1 MKILKNITVFTLV
14 MLLTV
19 STVLEARETVS
30 SKSSS
35 SKFVDSSGTFDGNK
49 IYADVTNNGL
59 FLDYHVSGDSAL
71 EWPQGTGA
79 HSIFQSALWMGAT
92 VNGGIRTIVGDYT
105 QDMGPGPW
113 GGDPLSAVHRIYKVE
128 KAMLASPLDFADF
141 QEWPVDFGA
150 PWVDVDGDGSYNPL
164 PLGTDHPEF
173 IGDQVLWFVSNDGDP
188 AYKLNFQTSPLDVE
202 IQTTMFGFDRPDVF
216 GDMVFLKQLVI
227 NKGENTLVDTYM
239 GLWSDPDL
247 GNASDDYVGCDVSL
261 GMGYVWNEG
270 ADSTYDNLDVGTP
283 AAGYDFFQGPMVPCE
298 TDGAGNVTESE
309 ETCPAIG
316 AKMFGTRHPKMKNLK
331 MSSFAFYIN
340 GDPTYTDPADENEG
354 YNYLKGLRKDGS
366 KYPVEIAGDLY
377 DQKFCFYGD
386 PNDSAGHSTANPVD
400 GNYSVAAD
408 RRFLMSVG
416 PFTMAPKDSQ
426 EVVFGI
432 FHAAGGDAL
441 SSVAYLKE
449 VDALAQTA
457 YDIDFALPDSPP
469 APNVTASAFTD
480 QIILTWDSVAESYA
494 ATSEVDLDASG
505 NPTTFNFEGYN
516 VYQYETATGAGN
528 KKRLATYDLVNGT
541 TEIYDTVFNAELGEN
556 INIRTQFGSD
566 SGLSKFHVINAD
578 GLNGNS
584 KLVTNR
590 AYYYAVTAYGYNP
603 GGIPKTLESNPVYL
617 TVRPEVSNTLET
629 GENTATIGQK
639 IAASHVGPSGGSV
652 NAVIVDPSQLVEGD
666 YTVSFNDEY
675 TYLDANGDE
684 QTEKISNWTL
694 TDSNGNVLVDSN
706 PVVGG
711 INGVTGVEVGPNSVP
726 VINGMQIEVNGPQ
739 LSTITDINEWD
750 AGWKENAVLRD
761 PAVSAFVPWASLGST
776 GYILENRAGEINV
789 GGYARDFDRFDYWEA
804 DDVELDFS
812 ETSVAW
818 TYSGSTVSGTLPF
831 ALYRHNFGTGVKE
844 RIAPA
849 WWDHDG
855 TGDFDLSLM
864 IDCLDDDG
872 NVILDDDGNPEQ
884 CPTLAGPVYGRR
896 TWDPIYGYMAFDL
909 DGDGVNEYYDTA
921 KEAQYIAD
929 NNAFASGFCGWGGWA
944 NGGCPG
950 ATTSMTNTQTTYIF
964 MTATMFTDYLG
975 NGVLPDAA
983 GIATGAYQAVNFTG
997 ASSVVFQTAKPNS
1010 SKDTFSF
1017 STTGLGMLAKEYDPD
1032 SITVWP
1038 NPYYGYNPEERDA
1051 LDRRVM
1057 FSHLPTEGPTT
1068 IRIFALDGT
1077 LVRTIKHNDVGS
1089 QHTYWDM
1096 KNNFELPVASGMYV
1110 AHVETNKG
1118 DKILKLAV
1126 IQPEQRLDVY

>member
-19 STVLEARETVS
+19 STVLEARDKNVS
-30 SKSSS
+30 NFSSTS
-35 SKFVDSSGTFDGNK
+35 NYVDSVGTFDGNK
-49 IYADVTNNGL
+49 IYADVANNGL

-71 EWPQGTGA
+71 EWPKGTGA

-92 VNGGIRTIVGDYT
+92 VNGSIRTIVGDYT

-113 GGDPLSAVHRIYKVE
+113 GGDPLAAVHRIYKVE

-150 PWVDVDGDGSYNPL
+150 PWVDVDGDGAYSPL
-164 PLGTDHPEF
+164 PAGPDHPEF
-173 IGDQVLWFVSNDGDP
+173 VGDQVLWFVSNDGDP
-188 AYKLNFQTSPLDVE
+188 AYKLNFGTSPLNVE

-227 NKGENTLVDTYM
+227 NKGQDDLVDTYM

-247 GNASDDYVGCDVSL
+247 GYAGDDLVGCDVDL
-261 GMGYVWNEG
+261 GMGYVWNDG
-270 ADSTYDNLDVGTP
+270 DDSTYSTLDIGTP

-298 TDGAGNVTESE
+298 DGDSE
-309 ETCPAIG
+309 EVCPTEG
-316 AKMFGTRHPKMKNLK
+316 AKMFGIRHPGMKNLK

-340 GDPTYTDPADENEG
+340 GDATYTDPSDENEG
-354 YNYLKGLRKDGS
+354 YYYLQGLRKDGS
-366 KYPVEIAGDLY
+366 AYPNDIAGDLY

-386 PNDSAGHSTANPVD
+386 PTQTHGSANPVD
-400 GNYSVAAD
+400 GNYAAAAD

-416 PFTMAPKDSQ
+416 PFTMAAGDSQ

-469 APNVTASAFTD
+469 APQVTASAFAD
-480 QIILTWDSVAESYA
+480 QIILTWDSAAESYSV
-494 ATSEVDLDASG
+494 TSEVDLDADG

-516 VYQYETATGAGN
+516 VYQYETASGAGN
-528 KKRLATYDLVNGT
+528 MKRLATYDVINDV

-566 SGLSKFHVINAD
+566 SGLSKFHAITSD

-584 KLVTNR
+584 KLITNR
-590 AYYYAVTAYGYNP
+590 AYNFAVTAYGYNP
-603 GGIPKTLESNPVYL
+603 GGIPKTLESSPVYI
-617 TVRPEVSNTLET
+617 TVRPEVPNTLVMGET
-629 GENTATIGQK
+629 TGAIGEI
-639 IAASHVGPSGGSV
+639 IAATHEGPSGGSV
-652 NAVIVDPSQLVEGD
+652 NAIIVDPVKVVED
-666 YTVSFNDEY
+666 TYTVTFSETY
-675 TYLDANGDE
+675 TKPDGTTVSA
-684 QTEKISNWTL
+684 SNWTL
-694 TDSNGNVLVDSN
+694 TNSAGEILVDSS

-711 INGVTGVEVGPNSVP
+711 VNTVTGLNLGTGAVP
-726 VINGMQIEVNGPQ
+726 VVDGIQVQVNGPQ
-739 LSTITDINEWD
+739 LNTVTDINEWT
-750 AGWKENAVLRD
+750 AGWKENAELRD
-761 PAVSAFVPWASLGST
+761 PAVGYVPWASLGTT
-776 GYILENRAGEINV
+776 GYILENRAGELDGVNTV
-789 GGYARDFDRFDYWEA
+789 RDFDRFNYWEA
-804 DDVELDFS
+804 DDFEIDFS
-812 ETSVAW
+812 TESLAW
-818 TYSGSTVSGTLPF
+818 NYASNYVMGTVPF
-831 ALYRHNFGTGVKE
+831 SLYRHNFATGEKE
-844 RIAPA
+844 PVYAA
-849 WWDHDG
+849 Y
-855 TGDFDLSLM
+855 
-864 IDCLDDDG
+864 LDWDG
-872 NVILDDDGNPEQ
+872 NGEFNGETGGL
-884 CPTLAGPVYGRR
+884 GPVYQSPA
-896 TWDPIYGYMAFDL
+896 WDPIYGYAAFDT
-909 DGDGVNEYYDTA
+909 DGDGARDYYDPSKT
-921 KEAQYIAD
+921 AQYIAD
-929 NNAFASGFCGWGGWA
+929 DNAFVSGGCGWGAWSPAA
-944 NGGCPG
+944 NPDHYADEWGCPKLY
-950 ATTSMTNTQTTYIF
+950 TSITGGYIDTPM
-964 MTATMFTDYLG
+964 MTATLFTDYLATG
-975 NGVLPDAA
+975 YLPTDE
-983 GIATGAYQAVNFTG
+983 GIASGAYNAGNWTG
-997 ASSVVFQTAKPNS
+997 ASSVVLITAKPNS

-1017 STTGLGMLAKEYDPD
+1017 STEGKTMASVDYNPD
-1032 SITVWP
+1032 NITVWP

-1057 FSHLPTEGPTT
+1057 FSHLPTEGPAT

-1077 LVRTIKHNDVGS
+1077 LVRTIKHNDMGS

-1110 AHVETNKG
+1110 AHVETNSG